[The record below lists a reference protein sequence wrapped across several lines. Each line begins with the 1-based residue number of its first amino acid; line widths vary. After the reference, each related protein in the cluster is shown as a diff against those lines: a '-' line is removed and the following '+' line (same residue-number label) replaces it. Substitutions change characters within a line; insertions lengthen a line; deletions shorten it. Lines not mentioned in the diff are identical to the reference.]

1 MEKFHRSPVEIGS
14 FSHGLRRVSYM
25 SCQFSR
31 RISEPSTLW
40 SCGNPGNFHFE
51 TEVIF
56 ASQKGRA
63 GECIWNL
70 GSHGGVVW
78 EGICAGF
85 FEASLFF
92 GGGRSKRGAKK
103 TTWVVYATHWN
114 FEESRW
120 CFEMCL
126 IFSPRSLGMM
136 IQFDEHFFQLGG
148 SRPPNSNWWMQP
160 KTGGEGFVT

>member
-78 EGICAGF
+78 EGIRAGF
-85 FEASLFF
+85 FEASLFW
-92 GGGRSKRGAKK
+92 GGSEQTWCKK
-103 TTWVVYATHWN
+103 K
-114 FEESRW
+114 
-120 CFEMCL
+120 
-126 IFSPRSLGMM
+126 
-136 IQFDEHFFQLGG
+136 QLG
-148 SRPPNSNWWMQP
+148 WCMQP
-160 KTGGEGFVT
+160 IGILKNLGGVLKCV